1 MQLQSRPQV
10 DYQRL
15 AGLSKPGTT
24 RHDVLVALLASIHA
38 TEPRSYAEASKTDH
52 WVTAMKEEMEALH
65 HNNTWSLVPWHSS
78 MNILGCKWVYRLKYN
93 PDGSV
98 QRYKACLVAKGYNQ
112 QPGVHYFDTFSPV
125 VKPTT
130 IRLVLALAVSRG

>member
-1 MQLQSRPQV
+1 
-10 DYQRL
+10 
-15 AGLSKPGTT
+15 
-24 RHDVLVALLASIHA
+24 
-38 TEPRSYAEASKTDH
+38 
-52 WVTAMKEEMEALH
+52 MKEEMEALH
-65 HNNTWSLVPWHSS
+65 YNNTWSLVPRHSS

-112 QPGVHYFDTFSPV
+112 QSGVDYFDTFNPV

-130 IRLVLALAVSRG
+130 IRLVLALAVSCVWSRHPILTA